1 MQWLGGYYD
10 PAKKIQELRKRM
22 RDHTS
27 VKDIAVVV
35 LTARELQELL
45 DVVEGIQRDTVTGE
59 KL

>member
-1 MQWLGGYYD
+1 MI
-10 PAKKIQELRKRM
+10 PPEKIQELRKRM